1 MPVYLLSEDIAFPS
15 PQLAPKDGLLA
26 VGGDLSQERLLLAYR
41 MGIFPWFGED
51 EPILWWSPD
60 PRLVLYPDNLKISK
74 SLKKAI
80 RQGRFKVTM
89 DQAFDQVIRA
99 CADIRIHNDEPTW
112 IVDEMVAA
120 YGRLHASGLAH
131 SVEAWTDGVLAGGLY
146 GVALGK
152 CFFGESMFTQV
163 TNASKVAFV
172 SLVDF
177 LTAFAFDLVDCQVP
191 TAHMV
196 RFGARTIPR
205 SLFLSQLSR
214 SLEAPTL
221 KGAWNERFQQAIE
234 RGEMHH
240 STPH

>member
-1 MPVYLLSEDIAFPS
+1 M
-15 PQLAPKDGLLA
+15 LA

-74 SLKKAI
+74 SLKKVI

-99 CADIRIHNDEPTW
+99 CADIRVQNDEPTW
-112 IVDEMVAA
+112 IIDAMIDA
-120 YGRLHASGLAH
+120 YSRLHTSGAAH
-131 SVEAWTDGVLAGGLY
+131 SVEVWGNGDLAGGLY

-152 CFFGESMFTQV
+152 CFFGESMFTRV

-172 SLVDF
+172 HLVDF
-177 LTAFAFDLVDCQVP
+177 LTAHTFELIDCQVP
-191 TAHMV
+191 TAHLV

-205 SLFLSQLSR
+205 GLFLEQLNNALQAP
-214 SLEAPTL
+214 SLEGT
-221 KGAWNERFQQAIE
+221 WNQRFEQALQAGKMGHIKD
-234 RGEMHH
+234 R
-240 STPH
+240 

>member
-1 MPVYLLSEDIAFPS
+1 MPVYLLPEEIVFPS

-41 MGIFPWFGED
+41 MGIFPWFGEN

-74 SLKKAI
+74 SLKKTI
-80 RQGRFKVTM
+80 RQGRFTVTM

-99 CADIRIHNDEPTW
+99 CANIRVQNDEPTW
-112 IVDEMVAA
+112 IVDEMVDA

-131 SVEAWTDGVLAGGLY
+131 SVEVWADGALAGGLY

-163 TNASKVAFV
+163 TNASKVAFAH
-172 SLVDF
+172 LVAF
-177 LTAFAFDLVDCQVP
+177 LTAFAFELIDCQVP
-191 TAHMV
+191 TAHLV

-205 SLFLSQLSR
+205 GLFLEQLNHA
-214 SLEAPTL
+214 LQVPTL
-221 KGAWNERFQQAIE
+221 KGAWNKRFEQAIQAGQM
-234 RGEMHH
+234 RYIKGR
-240 STPH
+240 